1 MSVEQAK
8 KFLGRVDED
17 AHVRES
23 VQAAYTEELMK
34 LAKKLGYEVSTDDLK
49 KAVAELSDVGD
60 EVSLD
65 QLEKVAGGLSMLS
78 AFPQDSIT
86 RSASPTIKSIRR

>member
-23 VQAAYTEELMK
+23 VQAAYTEELLK
-34 LAKKLGYEVSTDDLK
+34 LAKKLGYQVSTDDLK

-60 EVSLD
+60 ELSLD
-65 QLEKVAGGLSMLS
+65 QLEKVAGGYLPMHG
-78 AFPQDSIT
+78 DSVT
-86 RSASPTIKSIRR
+86 RSVSSPIIKPMR

>member
-65 QLEKVAGGLSMLS
+65 QLEKVAGGLSMLTS
-78 AFPQDSIT
+78 TSFHGDSIT
-86 RSASPTIKSIRR
+86 RSISIKR